1 MHSIFGRRQRMIRTE
16 TQHWIE
22 NWITDH
28 PEVYCYADG
37 MLAASYPTGEM
48 IINLRQSTPS
58 YMEDDVGFRVML
70 HRTKTDIAAWRER
83 WFGEQRKYR
92 SRTSHLL
99 VLTAWHTLALAFL
112 HPISAAIIGFYAVAS
127 DWEVADFC
135 YRNVP
140 KSRIPEHL
148 ADATSKAM
156 KLLRYIVTDLA
167 PGEIM
172 VFAPDVITVRAARS
186 AVFLT
191 RVRTR
196 LLTPTSITN
205 FICSLFHNWI
215 PASWRRYTTSFET
228 SCASVADTA
237 VAKTRPI
244 TLQNSSQVL
253 SKSHPS
259 VPLARRQECRRPR
272 KDRKSRSLQP
282 SPAKH

>member
-22 NWITDH
+22 EWITDH

-70 HRTKTDIAAWRER
+70 HRTKSDIASWRER
-83 WFGEQRKYR
+83 WFGERR
-92 SRTSHLL
+92 ESTDLL
-99 VLTAWHTLALAFL
+99 CITPLTYLPALAFL

-191 RVRTR
+191 RV
-196 LLTPTSITN
+196 
-205 FICSLFHNWI
+205 
-215 PASWRRYTTSFET
+215 
-228 SCASVADTA
+228 
-237 VAKTRPI
+237 
-244 TLQNSSQVL
+244 
-253 SKSHPS
+253 SH
-259 VPLARRQECRRPR
+259 
-272 KDRKSRSLQP
+272 
-282 SPAKH
+282 

>member
-83 WFGEQRKYR
+83 WFGEQRKGIPFPLCLP
-92 SRTSHLL
+92 LL
-99 VLTAWHTLALAFL
+99 TIHGFSALAFL

-191 RVRTR
+191 RVSCER
-196 LLTPTSITN
+196 
-205 FICSLFHNWI
+205 
-215 PASWRRYTTSFET
+215 WRRVQVLI
-228 SCASVADTA
+228 ASVACSATG
-237 VAKTRPI
+237 P
-244 TLQNSSQVL
+244 
-253 SKSHPS
+253 
-259 VPLARRQECRRPR
+259 
-272 KDRKSRSLQP
+272 
-282 SPAKH
+282 